1 MKKYLKQEKYV
12 IIISMRGYSYKKEK
26 NNLIRKIVNICKENP
41 KKVKSFCIAVI
52 VLIIISLLASF
63 IVEESKKQKY
73 ITYNGENLNEAKYP
87 GYKELIDKLIEEH
100 PNWTFT
106 LFYTKLDWKEVI
118 ENEGHQDER
127 IYPLNLIPD
136 STDYPEDWRCEIDKD
151 KRFDNGTWL
160 CASDKAIE
168 YKMDPRNILND
179 ENIFQFKELNYVENA
194 QTQEGLKEITEGTFL
209 EGDSIC
215 NSIIEA
221 GKKANLDPYFI
232 ASRLI
237 QEQGREGTKLSKGY
251 EYNGAIV
258 YNPFN
263 INAIGNSSSEIIE
276 NAAKYA
282 YENGWD
288 SLEKAIVNGIDYMK
302 KGYINIGQNTLYLQ
316 KFDVVKAEGLYN
328 HQYMQNLLA
337 PTSEANNMKSI
348 YESSD
353 TLNSNLNFIIPL
365 YENMPEKISEE

>member
-1 MKKYLKQEKYV
+1 MSGEKIRE
-12 IIISMRGYSYKKEK
+12 II
-26 NNLIRKIVNICKENP
+26 NNLIIKLKNAIHHIPKPVKIIVPI
-41 KKVKSFCIAVI
+41 VVI
-52 VLIIISLLASF
+52 LILIICLVFVWIR
-63 IVEESKKQKY
+63 ESQKQKY
-73 ITYNGENLNEAKYP
+73 VEYNGKNLSESKYS
-87 GYKELIDKLIEEH
+87 GYKELIDELIQKH
-100 PNWTFT
+100 PNWKFT

-118 ENEGHQDER
+118 ENEGHQDGR
-127 IYPLNLIPD
+127 TYPLNLIPD
-136 STDYPEDWRCEIDKD
+136 SNDYPEDWRCEIDKD

-160 CASDKAIE
+160 CTSDKAIE
-168 YKMDPRNILND
+168 YKMDPRNILNE

-194 QTQEGLKEITEGTFL
+194 QTIEGLEKITEGTFL
-209 EGDSIC
+209 EGNSIC

-237 QEQGREGTKLSKGY
+237 QEQGREGTTLSKGY

-263 INAIGNSSSEIIE
+263 INAIGNSSNEIIE

-302 KGYINIGQNTLYLQ
+302 QGYINVGQNTLYLQ
-316 KFDVVKAEGLYN
+316 KFDVVKVGGLYN

-337 PTSEANNMKSI
+337 PTSEANNMKTI
-348 YESSD
+348 YESSN
-353 TLNSNLNFIIPL
+353 TLDSNLNFIIPL
-365 YENMPEKISEE
+365 YENMPEEISEE